1 MRIFCPAT
9 VRPSLVPP
17 VCPTHAVGRVA
28 PLLART
34 TLSRTVLEECP
45 GPSRPGLKSLAVRRP
60 AFELESSCRHGTPRR
75 PRRSNLTILSDGTS
89 QIKSQRDY
97 ACRHTG
103 TLPAQDA
110 DRPPQFATSPAGIG
124 LVPPYCGDKSPVVPE
139 IARWRG
145 RRPSCHSRGRG
156 RAVEAGWQRGGRR
169 RRHDAGELR

>member
-17 VCPTHAVGRVA
+17 VCPTHAVGCVA

-34 TLSRTVLEECP
+34 TLKSYGAGGVSRHK
-45 GPSRPGLKSLAVRRP
+45 RPGLKSLAVRRP

-89 QIKSQRDY
+89 QIKSQRYY

-103 TLPAQDA
+103 TL
-110 DRPPQFATSPAGIG
+110 
-124 LVPPYCGDKSPVVPE
+124 
-139 IARWRG
+139 
-145 RRPSCHSRGRG
+145 
-156 RAVEAGWQRGGRR
+156 
-169 RRHDAGELR
+169 